1 MAEHDAHTSKRT
13 VLAGRHR
20 VLYEIPLLNF
30 PRLTNRTLRRGRTT
44 IAFANLG
51 PSFPL
56 LILGDRPIF
65 LSLTVLGMMRVK
77 LRSYT
82 APRNC
87 FRSAI
92 NSGEEFGSEYSSL
105 SCYCPRLR
113 SDVRRPPCSRA
124 LTQLPAPLFLNDSQF
139 GRCFPLVPP
148 ARVFIGF
155 NFVWHP
161 LPVYLPSSSCMAVD
175 LSIRAVACA
184 TIKKVLGCRIP
195 PLNEMNLIILI

>member
-1 MAEHDAHTSKRT
+1 
-13 VLAGRHR
+13 
-20 VLYEIPLLNF
+20 
-30 PRLTNRTLRRGRTT
+30 
-44 IAFANLG
+44 
-51 PSFPL
+51 
-56 LILGDRPIF
+56 

-92 NSGEEFGSEYSSL
+92 NSGEEFGPEYSSL
-105 SCYCPRLR
+105 SCCCPRLR

-148 ARVFIGF
+148 ARVFILSGILCLYIFLVQVVWRSTCPSGPSHVQPLKKFWGGF
-155 NFVWHP
+155 HSA
-161 LPVYLPSSSCMAVD
+161 LPTRFPHLRVLELAC
-175 LSIRAVACA
+175 LSRRRV
-184 TIKKVLGCRIP
+184 P
-195 PLNEMNLIILI
+195 PLDEMNSIILI